1 MNFEL
6 HQRADRKEPDE
17 EEFIKLANS
26 LDAFTSSLLNP
37 LKSKTEERR
46 AFADSLDYVMDNAID
61 LEQKK
66 VQNLWFKH
74 FLNITVHHRKTYLC
88 EPSRKGDT

>member
-6 HQRADRKEPDE
+6 RQRGDRKEPDE
-17 EEFIKLANS
+17 EEFVKLANS

-37 LKSKTEERR
+37 LKSKTEECR

-74 FLNITVHHRKTYLC
+74 YYKYNS
-88 EPSRKGDT
+88 PS